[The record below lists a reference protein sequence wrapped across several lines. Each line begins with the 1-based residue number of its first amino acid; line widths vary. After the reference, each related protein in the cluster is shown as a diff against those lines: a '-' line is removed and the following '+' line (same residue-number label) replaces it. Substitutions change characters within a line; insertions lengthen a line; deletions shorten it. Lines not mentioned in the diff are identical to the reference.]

1 MKKLVAVSLGLVAC
15 SLSSMAFAQD
25 RPAPPEV
32 RPAPPE
38 PRAEA
43 GEREFGNPG
52 VIAIGGDTSANV
64 GFTQHTPPNGGS
76 STNNLDL
83 NLAPNVQYFVAEGIS
98 LGGTLLVDWNK
109 PNQGDATTTFGIGPT
124 VGYNLW
130 LSPGSLSLWPQATFL
145 FETVSGPFGTS
156 STGASVSGSE
166 TRMNVGVFVPL
177 LIHPVKHFHFGVGPK
192 FNIDVSNKASAG
204 GASADLPKDMNIALA
219 FEVAGWL

>member
-1 MKKLVAVSLGLVAC
+1 MKKLVAVTLGLVTC
-15 SLSSMAFAQD
+15 SLSPVAFAQD
-25 RPAPPEV
+25 RPAPPELRPAPPPPPEG

-43 GEREFGNPG
+43 GEKEFGNPG
-52 VIAIGGDTSANV
+52 TIAIGGDTSANI
-64 GFTQHTPPNGGS
+64 GFTQTTPPNGGS

-145 FETVSGPFGTS
+145 FETASGPFGTS
-156 STGASVSGSE
+156 ATG
-166 TRMNVGVFVPL
+166 
-177 LIHPVKHFHFGVGPK
+177 
-192 FNIDVSNKASAG
+192 
-204 GASADLPKDMNIALA
+204 
-219 FEVAGWL
+219 